1 MRGFA
6 EDCLEVYKICAD
18 HQSNNL
24 RLNEV
29 YILIFFQY
37 HCKINR
43 NQLEIILEAIIA
55 YTLINNLK

>member
-6 EDCLEVYKICAD
+6 EDCLEVYKICAG

-37 HCKINR
+37 RYKINR
-43 NQLEIILEAIIA
+43 NQS
-55 YTLINNLK
+55 